1 MSGAPGGCP
10 VATISDTSPSARR
23 YGVKLVVGTG
33 ATWMLN
39 LMLGACLAASSS
51 DDLNDWPQA

>member
-1 MSGAPGGCP
+1 MATSNEMSPN
-10 VATISDTSPSARR
+10 ARK
-23 YGVKLVVGTG
+23 YGVKFVVGTG

-39 LMLGACLAASSS
+39 LTFGADFAASSS

>member
-1 MSGAPGGCP
+1 M
-10 VATISDTSPSARR
+10 SDTSPNARR

-39 LMLGACLAASSS
+39 LMFGVDLAASSS
-51 DDLNDWPQA
+51 EDLNDWPHA